1 MIPTSVVRAH
11 DVGESARSAIKLL
24 AASSDDQFVVTSCTH
39 ATVRNYVVSQLTT
52 GNAPRP
58 GVLVNMT
65 VANVMSAAQ
74 VDDDHYV
81 VSVGRK
87 SADLTTEN
95 LLILFT
101 AGHWDSHL
109 GENRALLPQSYN
121 MLMLSRSIARQRY
134 KVSKQT
140 SLKTSARCDLYF

>member
-1 MIPTSVVRAH
+1 MFCWFAWIGKMIPTSVVKAH
-11 DVGESARSAIKLL
+11 DVGESARSAVKLL
-24 AASSDDQFVVTSCTH
+24 ADSSDEQFVLTSCTH

-74 VDDDHYV
+74 VGDDHYV
-81 VSVGRK
+81 VSVGTK

-101 AGHWDSHL
+101 AGHWDSHT
-109 GENRALLPQSYN
+109 RA
-121 MLMLSRSIARQRY
+121 IW
-134 KVSKQT
+134 V
-140 SLKTSARCDLYF
+140 KTEPYFPRVIIC